1 VELGQKFA
9 VSVLLDLVTITTDD
23 LLFEDVQVKGLRGS
37 ESMEMLQIANPNLQ
51 VPLDFEGSGHL
62 LSQQD
67 NVARHTFRSRAF
79 QLGAVGYQFTHLD
92 TLLLVT
98 LAPWDENAMERVRNA
113 VRNRCTLVTYS
124 KKNHERL
131 FPHSKITRGLLVPNV
146 QWERLLDAL
155 VGVSGCPD
163 VIVVASWAERRYP
176 KALAGRHT
184 GANAVHEE
192 DKAMQLNDVGFS
204 GDEFLMDMIFT
215 GSVTVNE
222 GQTTP
227 RYLLKEED
235 LKSEKDGRLA
245 QARATDKANRLLLAA
260 PPNTTAPISL
270 DKLKKP
276 ALKSIAK
283 NLGLKVPSRISKP
296 KLVALV
302 ATRWPGAPALTDATV
317 GKNKAKNHP
326 TEKRAKDSTCEGGEP
341 ARDSGDSDED
351 DDDTV
356 SDSDAG
362 DEDDGDNDDDDT
374 DDKLDTRAH
383 CRKCTLAWDDSRCVA
398 RSRKIGN
405 GSGNTYFTCLCGGGG
420 LVCKSKKCSWAEG
433 TYRSIV
439 VFA

>member
-1 VELGQKFA
+1 
-9 VSVLLDLVTITTDD
+9 
-23 LLFEDVQVKGLRGS
+23 
-37 ESMEMLQIANPNLQ
+37 M
-51 VPLDFEGSGHL
+51 
-62 LSQQD
+62 
-67 NVARHTFRSRAF
+67 
-79 QLGAVGYQFTHLD
+79 
-92 TLLLVT
+92 
-98 LAPWDENAMERVRNA
+98 
-113 VRNRCTLVTYS
+113 
-124 KKNHERL
+124 
-131 FPHSKITRGLLVPNV
+131 PNV

-222 GQTTP
+222 GETTP
-227 RYLLKEED
+227 HYLLKAED
-235 LKSEKDGRLA
+235 LKSEQDGRLA

-276 ALKSIAK
+276 ALENIAK

-302 ATRWPGAPALTDATV
+302 AARWPGAPALTDATV

-326 TEKRAKDSTCEGGEP
+326 TEKRAKDSTREDVEP
-341 ARDSGDSDED
+341 ASDSG
-351 DDDTV
+351 
-356 SDSDAG
+356 DSDAG
-362 DEDDGDNDDDDT
+362 DEDDDDNDDDDT

-383 CRKCTLAWDDSRCVA
+383 CRKCKLAWDETRCVA
-398 RSRKIGN
+398 KSLRLGKGK
-405 GSGNTYFTCLCGGGG
+405 GNTYFTCLCGGGG
-420 LVCKSKKCSWAEG
+420 LVCKSKECSWAEG